1 MDKIY
6 IKRKDL
12 NIESLYDMRDD
23 KSSFSLAAVYR
34 DSKLKVDKSTR
45 STKHKNNINPEHY
58 PEITKSLTDMISI
71 WDSTLNPADFYVKE
85 FNYLKYG
92 EGDHFVRHRDH
103 IRINGERDPNGRVF
117 STSTIISKSDDLR
130 GGDFI
135 IWDQYNAEHN
145 ISLDVGETI
154 FFSSFRDHQV
164 NKVLQGNR
172 EVLVA
177 WIYKRT

>member
-1 MDKIY
+1 
-6 IKRKDL
+6 
-12 NIESLYDMRDD
+12 
-23 KSSFSLAAVYR
+23 
-34 DSKLKVDKSTR
+34 
-45 STKHKNNINPEHY
+45 
-58 PEITKSLTDMISI
+58 MISI

-103 IRINGERDPNGRVF
+103 LKRNGKRDPNGRVF
-117 STSTIISKSDDLR
+117 STSTIIDKSDDLR

-135 IWDQYNAEHN
+135 LWDQYNVEHN

-154 FFSSFRDHQV
+154 FFSSFREHQV
-164 NKVLQGNR
+164 RKVLQGNR

>member
-1 MDKIY
+1 MNKLY

-23 KSSFSLAAVYR
+23 KSSFSLAGVYR
-34 DSKLKVDKSTR
+34 DNKSKIDKSAR
-45 STKHKNNINPEHY
+45 STKYKNNINPDHY

-71 WDSTLNPADFYVKE
+71 WDSTLNPADYIVKE

-92 EGDHFVRHRDH
+92 EGDHFVRHHDH
-103 IRINGERDPNGRVF
+103 IKIDGERDPNGRVF

-135 IWDQYNAEHN
+135 IWDQYNIGHN
-145 ISLDVGETI
+145 VSLDVGETI
-154 FFSSFRDHQV
+154 FFTSFRDHQV

>member
-1 MDKIY
+1 MDKLY

-23 KSSFSLAAVYR
+23 KSSFSLAGVIRNNKATIN
-34 DSKLKVDKSTR
+34 KSSR
-45 STKHKNNINPEHY
+45 STKLKNSINPEHY
-58 PEITKSLTDMISI
+58 PEITKSLTDMVSI
-71 WDSTLNPADFYVKE
+71 WDSSLNPVDFVVKE

-92 EGDHFVRHRDH
+92 QGDHFIRHQDH
-103 IRINGERDPNGRVF
+103 VKKDGERDPNGRVF
-117 STSTIISKSDDLR
+117 STSTIINKSDDLQ

-145 ISLDVGETI
+145 ISLDVGETV
-154 FFSSFRDHQV
+154 FFSSFTAHQV
-164 NKVLQGNR
+164 RKVLQGNR

>member
-1 MDKIY
+1 MNKMY

-23 KSSFSLAAVYR
+23 KSSFMLAEVYR
-34 DSKLKVDKSTR
+34 NAKSVVNKSSR
-45 STKHKNNINPEHY
+45 STKIKNGINPDHY

-85 FNYLKYG
+85 FNYLKYR
-92 EGDHFVRHRDH
+92 EGDHFVRHHDH
-103 IRINGERDPNGRVF
+103 VRINGELDPNGRVF
-117 STSTIISKSDDLR
+117 STSTIIDKSDDLR

-135 IWDQYNAEHN
+135 IWDQYNAEHK

>member
-1 MDKIY
+1 MDKLY

-12 NIESLYDMRDD
+12 NIESLYDMRDE
-23 KSSFSLAAVYR
+23 SSSYE
-34 DSKLKVDKSTR
+34 DSKVSSGGRIKINKETR
-45 STKHKNNINPEHY
+45 SSKYKSNVHPLYY
-58 PEITKSLTDMISI
+58 PEVCKSLLNMISI

-92 EGDHFVRHRDH
+92 KGDHFVRHHDH
-103 IRINGERDPNGRVF
+103 LIINGKPDPKGRVF

-135 IWDQYNAEHN
+135 IWDQYDAEYKP
-145 ISLDVGETI
+145 SLDVGETI
-154 FFSSFRDHQV
+154 FFSSFTDHQV
-164 NKVLQGNR
+164 RKVLQGNR

-177 WIYKRT
+177 WILKRT

>member
-23 KSSFSLAAVYR
+23 ESFFSLANVIENN
-34 DSKLKVDKSTR
+34 KSLVNKSSR
-45 STKHKNNINPEHY
+45 STKIKNGINPDHY

-103 IRINGERDPNGRVF
+103 LKRNGKRDPNGRVF
-117 STSTIISKSDDLR
+117 STSTIIDKSDDLR

-135 IWDQYNAEHN
+135 LWDQYNVEHN

-154 FFSSFRDHQV
+154 FFSSFREHQV
-164 NKVLQGNR
+164 RKVLQGNR

>member
-23 KSSFSLAAVYR
+23 ESFYFYANVIQNNKSSVN
-34 DSKLKVDKSTR
+34 KSSR
-45 STKHKNNINPEHY
+45 STKIKNGINPDHY

-85 FNYLKYG
+85 FNYLKYR
-92 EGDHFVRHRDH
+92 EGDHFVRHHDH
-103 IRINGERDPNGRVF
+103 VRINGELDPNGRVF
-117 STSTIISKSDDLR
+117 STSTIIDKSDDLR

-135 IWDQYNAEHN
+135 IWDQYNAEHK

>member
-1 MDKIY
+1 MDKLY

-23 KSSFSLAAVYR
+23 KSSFGLAGVYR
-34 DSKLKVDKSTR
+34 DNKSKIDKSVR
-45 STKHKNNINPEHY
+45 STKYKNNINPEHY

-92 EGDHFVRHRDH
+92 EGDHFVRHHDH
-103 IRINGERDPNGRVF
+103 ININGERDLNGRVF

-154 FFSSFRDHQV
+154 SLHLLEIIR
-164 NKVLQGNR
+164 
-172 EVLVA
+172 
-177 WIYKRT
+177 